1 MDYAVYVCYDKNVL
15 NFHGIRAAV
24 AGTGG
29 HNLGMG
35 FGEFID
41 EVLGNR
47 QWRASYL
54 PIGAGYLYKSMRDV
68 IAQKLNANIWLE
80 VCVGRSKHAYCA
92 LDVYMDVWTPS
103 GRSCQDN
110 AHFLLYSHFEKGER
124 ELVVPGKWWQYDIY
138 QSYGQQPPWNE
149 WVLEDQGVAT
159 VTSMPP
165 QAAKR
170 MAVLLGHV
178 SGDSRAL
185 PSVAQALLRN
195 PQARALEQGIRRE
208 IED

>member
-1 MDYAVYVCYDKNVL
+1 M
-15 NFHGIRAAV
+15 
-24 AGTGG
+24 
-29 HNLGMG
+29 
-35 FGEFID
+35 
-41 EVLGNR
+41 
-47 QWRASYL
+47 
-54 PIGAGYLYKSMRDV
+54 
-68 IAQKLNANIWLE
+68 
-80 VCVGRSKHAYCA
+80 
-92 LDVYMDVWTPS
+92 
-103 GRSCQDN
+103 
-110 AHFLLYSHFEKGER
+110 LYSHFEKGER
-124 ELVVPGKWWQYDIY
+124 ELVVPGKWWQCDIY

-170 MAVLLGHV
+170 MAVLLGHI
-178 SGDSRAL
+178 SGDSLAL